1 MSDLQKKIFEH
12 CDTISDYM
20 WRNIDLL
27 RGDDEFDELEEYL
40 YDWAVV
46 LGVLA
51 ADVFESVVVLL
62 RAGKIRGANMLS
74 RALVDYDVRLRYY
87 VVQSIGLRHRHKA
100 GPTVPLPLLKKQM
113 HAARDWENADFKL
126 ASILNLY
133 DPNMWPKEIRDALE
147 EKLRTGETAQNA
159 AFSQM
164 LEFLQQNEANIRGLI
179 PTWREHAEERY
190 DKMLAGWRM
199 QSAFLHGDQVII
211 SDVLDFKDNVKTGAW
226 FKCSLAPVNVILFL
240 AVDHILQ
247 VMASIGMIRSWAPG
261 QSMLYG
267 QTARLWESV
276 RTPGAYSVW

>member
-1 MSDLQKKIFEH
+1 MSDLQEKVFEH

-27 RGDDEFDELEEYL
+27 RSDTEFDELEAYL
-40 YDWAVV
+40 YDWAIV

-51 ADVFESVVVLL
+51 TDVFESVVVLL

-87 VVQSIGLRHRHKA
+87 VVQSIRLRRRHKS
-100 GPTVPLPLLKKQM
+100 GPPVPLQFLRKQM

-126 ASILNLY
+126 ANVLNLY
-133 DPNMWPKEIRDALE
+133 TPSVWPEEIRFALE
-147 EKLRTGETAQNA
+147 ERLSTGETEQNA

-164 LEFLQQNEANIRGLI
+164 LEFLQENESTLRGLI
-179 PTWREHAEERY
+179 PTWREHTEERY
-190 DKMLAGWRM
+190 SKMLAGWRM

-211 SDVLDFKDNVKTGAW
+211 SDVLDFKDDVKTGVW
-226 FKCSLAPVNVILFL
+226 FKYSLAPVNLVLFL
-240 AVDHILQ
+240 AIDHTLQ
-247 VMASIGMIRSWAPG
+247 TLASIGMIRGWAHG

-276 RTPGAYSVW
+276 RPEGEYSTW